1 MQPYV
6 GAVSGATVRIPG
18 MVRGQGMVDRLLS
31 DSGGLVITQLE
42 KTSGTDRPL
51 DLISVDWIK
60 HIWTQRSIDT
70 KFRLRGEHKLKG
82 AAALLVDL
90 SEHGNWIE

>member
-1 MQPYV
+1 M
-6 GAVSGATVRIPG
+6 GAVRGATVQIPG

-51 DLISVDWIK
+51 DKAYL
-60 HIWTQRSIDT
+60 
-70 KFRLRGEHKLKG
+70 
-82 AAALLVDL
+82 DL
-90 SEHGNWIE
+90 